1 MEIQRLIGRSLRA
14 VVDLNA
20 LGERTV
26 TIDCDAL
33 LADGG
38 TRCASI
44 TGGYVALA
52 EAFRWMQDKRMLK
65 RSPLKESLAAVS
77 VGVYRGVEVLDLN
90 YDEDSQ
96 ANTDMNIVMTESG
109 RFVEVQGTA
118 ENEPFSAE
126 ALGKMLSLAKKGIG
140 EWTGLQRSALGS

>member
-1 MEIQRLIGRSLRA
+1 
-14 VVDLNA
+14 
-20 LGERTV
+20 
-26 TIDCDAL
+26 
-33 LADGG
+33 
-38 TRCASI
+38 
-44 TGGYVALA
+44 
-52 EAFRWMQDKRMLK
+52 MLK

-140 EWTGLQRSALGS
+140 ELTGLQRSALGS